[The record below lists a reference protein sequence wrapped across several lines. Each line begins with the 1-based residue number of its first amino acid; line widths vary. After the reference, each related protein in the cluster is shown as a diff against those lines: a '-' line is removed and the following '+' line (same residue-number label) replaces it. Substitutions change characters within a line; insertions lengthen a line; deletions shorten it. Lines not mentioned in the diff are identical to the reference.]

1 MCTVEGP
8 RIETI
13 FICYIELQNIFMLE
27 RLERALPKLDKV
39 RVRVRHLTEFWHER
53 WWHMIQ
59 KFNIE
64 EDVVYVIA
72 ACSYRI
78 DSIIKNELYGN
89 RMGFII
95 IN

>member
-1 MCTVEGP
+1 
-8 RIETI
+8 
-13 FICYIELQNIFMLE
+13 MLE

-72 ACSYRI
+72 ACS
-78 DSIIKNELYGN
+78 
-89 RMGFII
+89 
-95 IN
+95 